1 LAGWDGDGQNPGEPP
16 ESSMLD
22 LQIAPRPESH
32 LPHAGTYV
40 REMAV
45 SVERMYENTLDW
57 AHLPHLH
64 GSSFSRIELIAQE
77 ELAWR
82 ARVWSPGARD
92 DASIVIELR
101 LDPECRRWITR
112 TVEGRNAGGEV
123 WTHCIP
129 LSDDPARPRLQV
141 VVDFFVP
148 GLTAAM
154 REPASRGFL
163 SLYKRLYDEDERM
176 MLERQAALDRRVL
189 ARQSQRQRGS
199 AGIDLGPVAAVR
211 ARAPFD
217 VEAGQR
223 RFRVLLLDGALHA
236 HALDCP
242 HWLAPL
248 DAVAHVGGVLTCPW
262 HGYRFDLRDGAR
274 LPGGSGDVDCRL
286 AARLLHADAR
296 GHVVLDA

>member
-1 LAGWDGDGQNPGEPP
+1 
-16 ESSMLD
+16 MLD
-22 LQIAPRPESH
+22 LQIPPRPESQ

-64 GSSFSRIELIAQE
+64 GSSFGRIELIAQDD
-77 ELAWR
+77 LSWR
-82 ARVWSPGARD
+82 ARLWSAGAPD

-112 TVEGRNAGGEV
+112 TVEGRGAGSEV
-123 WTHCIP
+123 WTHCMP

-141 VVDFFVP
+141 VVDLFVP
-148 GLTAAM
+148 GLTAAA
-154 REPASRGFL
+154 RAPASQGFL
-163 SLYKRLYDEDERM
+163 ALYRRLYVVDERM

-189 ARQSQRQRGS
+189 ARAATVQGGH
-199 AGIDLGPVAAVR
+199 AILDLGPASTVR

-223 RFRVLLLDGALHA
+223 RFRVHVLGGELHA

-248 DAVAHVGGVLTCPW
+248 DDVAGVDGVLTCPW
-262 HGYRFDLRDGAR
+262 HGYRFDLQAGTR
-274 LPGGSGDVDCRL
+274 LPGGSGDVACHLATRRL
-286 AARLLHADAR
+286 RVDAR
-296 GHVVLDA
+296 GHALLEA